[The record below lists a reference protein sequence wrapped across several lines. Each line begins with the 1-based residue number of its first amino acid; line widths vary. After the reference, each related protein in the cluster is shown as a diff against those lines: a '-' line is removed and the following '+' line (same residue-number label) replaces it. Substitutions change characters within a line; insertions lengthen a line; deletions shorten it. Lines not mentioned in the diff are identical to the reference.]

1 MTLWRTLGEILA
13 RWTDTVA
20 AGVVAVAGRFVS
32 PRVVRLI
39 EEDRPDTFALQGGDK
54 PAAGTAAGRITFANG
69 RFAGTDLESTAKG
82 SRLELVLRPG
92 RFLVRPLELPARAKE
107 FVEGIVRVQIDRLTP
122 WTAAEAVFG
131 CGTPVAAGAGKIV
144 TTIAATTRANTD
156 PYIAGLAA
164 LHPASVSIFTRP
176 DEQARD
182 QIKVFEQQARGLLD
196 RQRLSRLL
204 RLALAGLAAVT
215 VLSTAAGA
223 LTGNYLDS
231 RRAEIDSAISAR
243 RTALRLDRDG
253 SDRSP
258 LAALARRKHGSQAS
272 VIAVEELSRILPDNT
287 YVTEL
292 HIDGGTLQIAGVTQD
307 APSLIRLLEQSPH
320 FSRATFFA
328 PTTHA
333 PSDPGDRFH
342 IEAKLEP
349 VNTVNP

>member
-1 MTLWRTLGEILA
+1 MTLWTTLGEVVA

-20 AGVVAVAGRFVS
+20 ASIVANLARFMS
-32 PRVVRLI
+32 PRVVRLV
-39 EEDRPDTFALQGGDK
+39 EEDQPDTFALQGG
-54 PAAGTAAGRITFANG
+54 GTPSGQVSFANG
-69 RFAGTDLESTAKG
+69 RFAGSDLATAAKG
-82 SRLELVLRPG
+82 SRLELVLRPN
-92 RFLVRPLELPARAKE
+92 RFLVRPLELPARATE
-107 FVEGIVRVQIDRLTP
+107 FIEGIVRVQIDRLTP

-131 CGTPVAAGAGKIV
+131 CSAPVTAGTGKIV
-144 TTIAATTRANTD
+144 TTIAATTRATTE

-164 LHPASVSIFTRP
+164 LHPASVSVFTRAGEAAG
-176 DEQARD
+176 DL
-182 QIKVFEQQARGLLD
+182 IKVFDQQARGLLD

-204 RLALAGLAAVT
+204 RLTLAGLAAAA

-223 LTGNYLDS
+223 FIGNYLDS
-231 RRAEIDSAISAR
+231 RRDELNSELNAR
-243 RTALRLDRDG
+243 RVALRLDRDG
-253 SDRSP
+253 SERSP
-258 LAALARRKHGSQAS
+258 LAALARRKHANQAS
-272 VIAVEELSRILPDNT
+272 VIAVEELSRVLPDNT

-292 HIDGGTLQIAGVTQD
+292 HIDGGTLQITGVTQD

-328 PTTHA
+328 PTTRA